1 MNRTTAHSLQW
12 PTRAAVLLLLFTFF
26 VQSAVAQKADEPLVT
41 VQIKDRPLKE
51 ALSIIEF
58 KIPYK
63 FAYSSDLA
71 VGQAPV
77 SVSAVRMPLSELLTL
92 LFRGSTITYRIIG
105 DQIILQK
112 AVQPARVT
120 LSGFIKDARTG
131 ESLIG
136 ATVYIPSAE
145 TGIMTN
151 NYGFYSISVPF
162 ADTVDLEVSYVGYKT
177 VTGRVGGRGD
187 ITQSFVL
194 EVNVEQV
201 EIGKLTVTSDKRED
215 NVKKNQAALVEM
227 STDMITAAPSAAGA
241 GDVIGSVEM
250 MPGVQAGIDG
260 TPGYFVRGGNAG
272 QNLILLDEAT
282 LYNPSHIF
290 GLVGIFN
297 PPAIKHASLL
307 KGGFPAQY
315 GDHISSVLDVAMKDG
330 NNQQFGGSGQ
340 MGSVSSGVTLYGPL
354 QKGKSSFLVSARRST
369 TDVLLHPFLH
379 KNYFSNYYFYDVNAK
394 VNFQLSAKDR
404 ILLSYYSGRDNNT
417 YTRDSSDVAGI
428 DYSMHFGN
436 STFVARWNH
445 QYNGKLFSNTSV
457 EYNRYHQWLSATE
470 LGYFAQL
477 YSGIRDMQ
485 AKTDLTWY
493 LSAGHKINVGADYLY
508 QTVYPASLNGK
519 GAPGDSSGTIVPSG
533 IPPKTASRVAVY
545 ASDDIRIGER
555 WKVYAGVRAPL
566 FFKPGVQYFSVEPRL
581 SVLYMID
588 PSTSIKVS
596 FADMHQ
602 YIHLMQSYNA
612 TFPAEIWIGSSKLVR
627 PQESQEVSAGLFK
640 NFSENVF
647 QTSLEVY
654 YRRMKNQVLFG
665 GDTTFMLNTSLENQL
680 IFGRA
685 WSYGAEL
692 LVRKNRGRWTGWLA
706 YTLAYANQ
714 QFDSLNEGVKFP
726 FAYDRRHMLNLS
738 IGYSISA
745 HWKIAANFLIASG
758 RAFTLSPDSTFVPN
772 GGGGGNGGGNG
783 NGNGNGNG
791 AGGNGNGKANGLY
804 DHPNNGHSN
813 NGHGGTWNIIAN
825 NYRLSPYDRLD
836 LNIHYMK
843 SRTVGKRTLETEWIF
858 SVYNIYAR
866 QNNSF
871 VYRTIDPSTRKV
883 VARGL
888 PFIPAIP
895 SITYSIKF

>member
-1 MNRTTAHSLQW
+1 MTRITAHFLQW
-12 PTRAAVLLLLFTFF
+12 PSLALVLLFLCSLF
-26 VQSAVAQKADEPLVT
+26 SLPAAAQKAEDTLVT
-41 VQIKDRPLKE
+41 VQIKDRPFRE

-63 FAYSSDLA
+63 FAYSSEVA
-71 VGQAPV
+71 AGEPSVN
-77 SVSAVRMPLSELLTL
+77 VSAVRMPLSELLAV
-92 LFRGSTITYRIIG
+92 LFRGSTITYHIIG
-105 DQIILQK
+105 HQIILQK
-112 AVQPARVT
+112 PVQPSRVT
-120 LSGFIKDARTG
+120 LSGFVKDARTG

-136 ATVYIPSAE
+136 ASVYIPSAG
-145 TGIMTN
+145 TGILSN
-151 NYGFYSISVPF
+151 NYGFYSISVPL
-162 ADTVDLEVSYVGYKT
+162 ADTVDIEVSYVGYKT
-177 VTGRVGGRGD
+177 VTSRVGARAD
-187 ITQSFVL
+187 ITLSLML

-201 EIGKLTVTSDKRED
+201 EIGKMTVTSDKRED

-290 GLVGIFN
+290 GLVVIFN
-297 PPAIKHASLL
+297 PPAIKHASLM
-307 KGGFPAQY
+307 KGGFPASY
-315 GDHISSVLDVAMKDG
+315 GDHISSVLDIAMKDG
-330 NNQQFGGSGQ
+330 SNQQFGGAGQ

-354 QKGKSSFLVSARRST
+354 QTGKSSFLVSARRST

-394 VNFQLSAKDR
+394 LNFQVSGKDR

-417 YTRDSSDVAGI
+417 YTKDSTDVAGI

-436 STFVARWNH
+436 SAFVARWNH
-445 QYNGKLFSNTSV
+445 QFDGKVFTNTSV
-457 EYNRYHQWLSATE
+457 EYNHYHQWLSASQ

-477 YSGIRDMQ
+477 YSGIRDVQ
-485 AKTDLTWY
+485 AKTDVTWY
-493 LSAGHKINVGADYLY
+493 LSAGHKINAGADYLY
-508 QTVYPASLNGK
+508 QTVYPASLSGK
-519 GAPGDSSGTIVPSG
+519 GAPGDSSGVIVPSG

-545 ASDDIRIGER
+545 ASDDIKIGER
-555 WKVYAGVRAPL
+555 WKVYAGVRVPL
-566 FFKPGVQYFSVEPRL
+566 FIKQGVQYLSAEPRL

-602 YIHLMQSYNA
+602 YIHLVQSYNA
-612 TFPAEIWIGSSKLVR
+612 TFPAEIWIGSSKLVK
-627 PQESQEVSAGLFK
+627 PQESQEVSVGLFK

-647 QTSLEVY
+647 QTSVELY
-654 YRRMKNQVLFG
+654 YRRMKNQLLFGGG
-665 GDTTFMLNTSLENQL
+665 GDTTYTIDNSLEDHL

-714 QFDSLNEGVKFP
+714 QFDSLNEGQKFP

-738 IGYSISA
+738 VGYSLSK

-758 RAFTLSPDSTFVPN
+758 RAFSLSPDSTYVP
-772 GGGGGNGGGNG
+772 GGTGGGNG

-791 AGGNGNGKANGLY
+791 GGNGNGNAYGLY
-804 DHPNNGHSN
+804 DNPGRGNA
-813 NGHGGTWNIIAN
+813 NGHGGSWDIIAN

-836 LNIHYMK
+836 LNIHYIK
-843 SRTVGKRTLETEWIF
+843 SRTAGRRTLETEWIF
-858 SVYNIYAR
+858 SVYNVYAR

-871 VYRTIDPSTRKV
+871 VYRTLDPSTGKV
-883 VARGL
+883 VAREL
-888 PFIPAIP
+888 PFIPVIP